1 MRVLRTRYPR
11 EHKTY
16 EAVEPSFQ
24 GNQKTYEPQVLRS
37 GVHKTRRAEAPESL
51 LGLATEGLNRVIQ
64 DVVRSSEISI
74 WKAAGGVEEQMYSPQ
89 CLKNPFEKG

>member
-1 MRVLRTRYPR
+1 MRPARLSNRAFKETNRP
-11 EHKTY
+11 
-16 EAVEPSFQ
+16 
-24 GNQKTYEPQVLRS
+24 YEPQVLRS

-64 DVVRSSEISI
+64 DVVIRSSEILI
-74 WKAAGGVEEQMYSPQ
+74 WKAADGVEEQIYSPR

>member
-1 MRVLRTRYPR
+1 VRVFRTRCPR
-11 EHKTY
+11 DHKTY

-24 GNQKTYEPQVLRS
+24 GNRYEPQVLRS
-37 GVHKTRRAEAPESL
+37 GGHKTRRVEAPESL
-51 LGLATEGLNRVIQ
+51 LGLETEGPNRVIQ

-89 CLKNPFEKG
+89 CLKNLFEKG